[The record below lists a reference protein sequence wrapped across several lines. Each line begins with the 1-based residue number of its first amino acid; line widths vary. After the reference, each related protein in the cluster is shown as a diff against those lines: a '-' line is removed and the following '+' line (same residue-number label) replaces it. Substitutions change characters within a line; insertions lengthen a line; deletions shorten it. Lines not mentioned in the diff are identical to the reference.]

1 MWSKFARQRIAGSVG
16 AVLLTVLTGLGLI
29 VFPRL
34 GDGLAHL
41 SYDLPYLFRSR
52 ILVPDAAIIYVDRS
66 SMETLQPAGGTL
78 DRRFHVDL
86 LRRLTQ
92 QGAKLVFYDVLF
104 VKDHP
109 ADPEFAAAI
118 REHGAVIL
126 GGDYQNTRVQ
136 AGGHPSA
143 AVRQIRRPNAPLR
156 EAA

>member
-1 MWSKFARQRIAGSVG
+1 MWSTFARHRIPGSLG

-29 VFPRL
+29 AFPRL

-52 ILVPDAAIIYVDRS
+52 ILVPDAAVIYVDRS

-92 QGAKLVFYDVLF
+92 QGGKLVCYDGLSF
-104 VKDHP
+104 KYH
-109 ADPEFAAAI
+109 
-118 REHGAVIL
+118 
-126 GGDYQNTRVQ
+126 
-136 AGGHPSA
+136 
-143 AVRQIRRPNAPLR
+143 
-156 EAA
+156 